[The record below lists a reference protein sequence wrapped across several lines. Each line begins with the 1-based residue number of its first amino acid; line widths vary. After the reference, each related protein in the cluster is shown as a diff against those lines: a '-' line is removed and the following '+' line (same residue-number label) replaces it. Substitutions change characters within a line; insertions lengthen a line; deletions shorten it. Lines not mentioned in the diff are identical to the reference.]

1 MKKIKITTVRECL
14 ADLLELPG
22 DLAYHGC
29 IITLIGE
36 REILLENYRSILE
49 YRSDH
54 LLVLTAN
61 GRIRIQGVS
70 LSVLYYTAL
79 EMKVTGQITSVLAAW
94 ERSTICPSR
103 SVIQAASVVASNN
116 SAYPVLDCIIR
127 Q

>member
-22 DLAYHGC
+22 DLSYHGC

-54 LLVLTAN
+54 FSTDRKWKNTHSGSFPQRSLLHRT
-61 GRIRIQGVS
+61 
-70 LSVLYYTAL
+70 
-79 EMKVTGQITSVLAAW
+79 
-94 ERSTICPSR
+94 
-103 SVIQAASVVASNN
+103 
-116 SAYPVLDCIIR
+116 
-127 Q
+127 

>member
-14 ADLLELPG
+14 ADLLELPGDLAYHGCMCDDTSG

-70 LSVLYYTAL
+70 LSVLYYTEF
-79 EMKVTGQITSVLAAW
+79 EMKVTGQITSVLY
-94 ERSTICPSR
+94 EI
-103 SVIQAASVVASNN
+103 
-116 SAYPVLDCIIR
+116 
-127 Q
+127 

>member
-22 DLAYHGC
+22 DLSYHGC

-36 REILLENYRSILE
+36 REIL
-49 YRSDH
+49 

-70 LSVLYYTAL
+70 LSVLYYTEL
-79 EMKVTGQITSVLAAW
+79 EMKVTGQITSVLY
-94 ERSTICPSR
+94 EI
-103 SVIQAASVVASNN
+103 
-116 SAYPVLDCIIR
+116 
-127 Q
+127 

>member
-54 LLVLTAN
+54 LTDRKWKN
-61 GRIRIQGVS
+61 THSGSFPQRS
-70 LSVLYYTAL
+70 LLH
-79 EMKVTGQITSVLAAW
+79 
-94 ERSTICPSR
+94 ST
-103 SVIQAASVVASNN
+103 
-116 SAYPVLDCIIR
+116 
-127 Q
+127 

>member
-36 REILLENYRSILE
+36 REILLE

-70 LSVLYYTAL
+70 LSVLYYTEL
-79 EMKVTGQITSVLAAW
+79 EMKVTGQITSVLY
-94 ERSTICPSR
+94 EI
-103 SVIQAASVVASNN
+103 
-116 SAYPVLDCIIR
+116 
-127 Q
+127 

>member
-36 REILLENYRSILE
+36 REILLKNYRSILE

-70 LSVLYYTAL
+70 LSVLYYTEL
-79 EMKVTGQITSVLAAW
+79 EMKVTGQITSVLY
-94 ERSTICPSR
+94 EI
-103 SVIQAASVVASNN
+103 
-116 SAYPVLDCIIR
+116 
-127 Q
+127 

>member
-22 DLAYHGC
+22 DLSYHGC

-70 LSVLYYTAL
+70 LSVLYYTEL
-79 EMKVTGQITSVLAAW
+79 DRSHLFCMKSDCDDREV
-94 ERSTICPSR
+94 RSWI
-103 SVIQAASVVASNN
+103 
-116 SAYPVLDCIIR
+116 L
-127 Q
+127 

>member
-29 IITLIGE
+29 GE

-79 EMKVTGQITSVLAAW
+79 EMKVTGQITSVLY
-94 ERSTICPSR
+94 EI
-103 SVIQAASVVASNN
+103 
-116 SAYPVLDCIIR
+116 
-127 Q
+127 

>member
-36 REILLENYRSILE
+36 

-70 LSVLYYTAL
+70 LSVLYYTEL
-79 EMKVTGQITSVLAAW
+79 EMKVTGQITSVLY
-94 ERSTICPSR
+94 EI
-103 SVIQAASVVASNN
+103 
-116 SAYPVLDCIIR
+116 
-127 Q
+127 

>member
-1 MKKIKITTVRECL
+1 MKKAKITTVRECL
-14 ADLLELPG
+14 ADLLELPD

-61 GRIRIQGVS
+61 GKIRIQGVS
-70 LSVLYYTAL
+70 LSVLYYTEL
-79 EMKVTGQITSVLAAW
+79 EMKVTGQITSVLY
-94 ERSTICPSR
+94 EI
-103 SVIQAASVVASNN
+103 
-116 SAYPVLDCIIR
+116 
-127 Q
+127 

>member
-49 YRSDH
+49 YR
-54 LLVLTAN
+54 
-61 GRIRIQGVS
+61 
-70 LSVLYYTAL
+70 
-79 EMKVTGQITSVLAAW
+79 
-94 ERSTICPSR
+94 P
-103 SVIQAASVVASNN
+103 
-116 SAYPVLDCIIR
+116 IIF
-127 Q
+127 

>member
-14 ADLLELPG
+14 ADLLELHG

-36 REILLENYRSILE
+36 REILLENYRGILE

-70 LSVLYYTAL
+70 LSVLYYTEL
-79 EMKVTGQITSVLAAW
+79 EMKVTGQITSVLY
-94 ERSTICPSR
+94 EI
-103 SVIQAASVVASNN
+103 
-116 SAYPVLDCIIR
+116 
-127 Q
+127 

>member
-22 DLAYHGC
+22 DLSYHGC
-29 IITLIGE
+29 IM
-36 REILLENYRSILE
+36 E

-70 LSVLYYTAL
+70 LSVLYYTEL
-79 EMKVTGQITSVLAAW
+79 EMKVTGQITSVLY
-94 ERSTICPSR
+94 EI
-103 SVIQAASVVASNN
+103 
-116 SAYPVLDCIIR
+116 
-127 Q
+127 

>member
-49 YRSDH
+49 YPFRSSFSTDRKWKNTH
-54 LLVLTAN
+54 SGSFPQRSLLH
-61 GRIRIQGVS
+61 
-70 LSVLYYTAL
+70 
-79 EMKVTGQITSVLAAW
+79 
-94 ERSTICPSR
+94 ST
-103 SVIQAASVVASNN
+103 
-116 SAYPVLDCIIR
+116 
-127 Q
+127 

>member
-54 LLVLTAN
+54 LLVLTGN
-61 GRIRIQGVS
+61 GKIRMHDRQTIQ
-70 LSVLYYTAL
+70 
-79 EMKVTGQITSVLAAW
+79 
-94 ERSTICPSR
+94 STFWLPYVGR
-103 SVIQAASVVASNN
+103 
-116 SAYPVLDCIIR
+116 L
-127 Q
+127 

>member
-36 REILLENYRSILE
+36 LLENYRSILE

-70 LSVLYYTAL
+70 LSVLYYTEL
-79 EMKVTGQITSVLAAW
+79 EMKVTGQITSVLY
-94 ERSTICPSR
+94 EI
-103 SVIQAASVVASNN
+103 
-116 SAYPVLDCIIR
+116 
-127 Q
+127 

>member
-22 DLAYHGC
+22 DLSYHGC

-54 LLVLTAN
+54 LLVLTKWKN
-61 GRIRIQGVS
+61 THSGSFPQRS
-70 LSVLYYTAL
+70 LLH
-79 EMKVTGQITSVLAAW
+79 
-94 ERSTICPSR
+94 ST
-103 SVIQAASVVASNN
+103 
-116 SAYPVLDCIIR
+116 
-127 Q
+127 